1 MATTDIDARVTHLE
15 GEMRGTQQ
23 IAEALFKLSDRMHDD
38 MTAMRQ
44 EFRTDMTAMRQEFRT
59 DMTALRS
66 ELKDDIRAG
75 RWERVGIIVAVI
87 AGCALISAS
96 IYFS

>member
-1 MATTDIDARVTHLE
+1 
-15 GEMRGTQQ
+15 
-23 IAEALFKLSDRMHDD
+23 MHD
-38 MTAMRQ
+38 
-44 EFRTDMTAMRQEFRT
+44 DMTAMRQEFRT

-87 AGCALISAS
+87 AGCASISAS